1 VIRGNSDIHQSVPED
16 SKFGATWAANRRRYR
31 RAGARGNSRTGSSA
45 PPKDARIG
53 RLDDPSPVKPEM
65 QDEGKPKSYIRGAA
79 GGKQATGRLGTWLK
93 PAPPKECEVRGD
105 SNLHRRHSRRTE
117 AKGQPEDSD
126 AGSGERERGR
136 GNPET
141 QPGLG
146 GKMQEA
152 GQPATSSAGRTGRC
166 LIH

>member
-1 VIRGNSDIHQSVPED
+1 MGQPGRRIVGDTEGLGLGVTRGL
-16 SKFGATWAANRRRYR
+16 AARHRRKMRE
-31 RAGARGNSRTGSSA
+31 S
-45 PPKDARIG
+45 G

-65 QDEGKPKSYIRGAA
+65 QDEGKPKSYIRGAT

-105 SNLHRRHSRRTE
+105 SNVHRRHSRRTE

-136 GNPET
+136 GNLET